1 LRVSRI
7 LPVFSLLLLA
17 LPAWSQDA
25 AKPVIDKGDSAWLL
39 VATALVLLMTPA
51 LALFYGGM
59 VARKNVLNTMLL
71 SFAMMGV
78 VSIIWVLVGYSLA
91 FGKSTN
97 GFIGSL
103 EYLWGQGISVTTPY
117 GTQTIPAALFMLFQ
131 MKFAI
136 ITPAL
141 ISGAVAERI
150 KFSGYLLFMTLW
162 SIVVYA
168 PIACWVWNPDG
179 WLFKLGALDFAG
191 GTVVHLASGLSA
203 LVLCYVI
210 GKRKQAKVIPNNLT
224 LTLLGAG
231 MLWFGWFGFNAG
243 SALAM
248 NDVAISAFL
257 TTHLAAAGGMLAW
270 MLAEYLRHGKAS
282 AIGAASGL
290 VAGLVAITPAAG
302 YVAIGPAIVIGVVA
316 GAVCFYAI
324 SLKHK
329 LGYDDALDVVGV
341 HGVGGLLGAILT
353 GVFASPAI
361 NPGVV
366 LDGGRGKLILN
377 QLIAI
382 GAVGAFVVV
391 ATFILAKVVQAT
403 IGLRVSDTTED
414 VGLDKAIHGEE
425 GYGLEGA
432 LVGHAAVELP
442 KGELVGVN

>member
-1 LRVSRI
+1 MI
-7 LPVFSLLLLA
+7 
-17 LPAWSQDA
+17 
-25 AKPVIDKGDSAWLL
+25 

-59 VARKNVLNTMLL
+59 VHKKNVLNTMLL

-78 VSIIWVLVGYSLA
+78 VSIVWVLIGYSLT
-91 FGKSTN
+91 FGKSSN
-97 GFIGSL
+97 GLIGSL
-103 EYLWGQGISVTTPY
+103 EYLWGNGISMTTPY

-150 KFSGYLLFMTLW
+150 KFSGYLVFMTLW

-168 PIACWVWNPDG
+168 PVACWVWNPDG
-179 WLFKLGALDFAG
+179 WLLKLGALDFAG
-191 GTVVHLASGLSA
+191 GTVVHMASGVSA
-203 LVLCYVI
+203 LALCYVL
-210 GKRKQAKVIPNNLT
+210 GKRTESKIIPNNIT

-248 NDVAISAFL
+248 NEVAVSAFL
-257 TTHLAAAGGMLAW
+257 TTHLAAAAGMLAW
-270 MLAEYLRHGKAS
+270 MAVEYIKVGKAS

-290 VAGLVAITPAAG
+290 VAGLVGITPAAG
-302 YVAIGPAIVIGVVA
+302 FVSYGSAIVIGLAA
-316 GAVCFYAI
+316 GAICYLAI

-341 HGVGGLLGAILT
+341 HGVGGLVGAVLT

-366 LDGGRGKLILN
+366 LDGGRGKLIMN

-382 GAVGAFVVV
+382 GVV
-391 ATFILAKVVQAT
+391 AVFAGVGTLILAKIVQAT
-403 IGLRVSDTTED
+403 IGLRVSEATEKA
-414 VGLDKAIHGEE
+414 GLDSVVHGES
-425 GYGLEGA
+425 GYGIDGSLIGHPSISTA
-432 LVGHAAVELP
+432 VVADDQLVGA
-442 KGELVGVN
+442 KN